1 MGGDYTA
8 NFNTD
13 SGHTLQIYFYYMRW
27 AYPDGAS
34 SYASISTVWR
44 SMGGQRY
51 MTFFDDSRSNA
62 YVDVYVTF
70 ASIGG
75 YKPNNYTTGRLWALV
90 DSSDME

>member
-1 MGGDYTA
+1 MG
-8 NFNTD
+8 N
-13 SGHTLQIYFYYMRW
+13 
-27 AYPDGAS
+27 
-34 SYASISTVWR
+34 
-44 SMGGQRY
+44 QRY

-75 YKPNNYTTGRLWALV
+75 YRPNNYTTGRLWALV